1 MKQKSKGIIK
11 CIMTF
16 VLTVA
21 MVLGAVPLP
30 FMPGSMVAHAAD
42 IALSGSDNY
51 TAQDG
56 DVLTG
61 STSGTVT
68 IAGGAKITLNN
79 ATITGGIVCDGT
91 ATITLAGTNSVTG
104 VEKKAGIEAGGA
116 GTTLTIKGDGSL
128 TVTGGK
134 DAAGIGLSAMVD
146 CNGAGGNIVIEDGSI
161 TAYGG
166 INGAGIG
173 TGDVYAS
180 NENIAVSLGNIMIK
194 GGIVS
199 AYGGTCGA
207 GIGAGSVFS
216 NNNRDITV
224 NLGGITIGGGMV
236 TAVSKN
242 SEGIAVNS
250 NDYAYGIGKGQRYG
264 SSVTINIDNVTVTD
278 EIYLVDA
285 SSIGAELTY
294 IHKVG
299 ENETNVTNNHSDYFY
314 TNRNGERCSIVKK
327 DDTEYTITID
337 NGLVHGTIQPS
348 SEKAKAG
355 EFINLVVTPEEGY
368 MFQEKA
374 TVTSSDGYPVT
385 VNGMSFVMPKGNV
398 TVNALSTAVLNAEGV
413 LTLSGTVD
421 AEEVKSFAGDS
432 DVEAVVCEP
441 GTVFPP
447 DCSGL
452 FGEFYATAFDLS
464 DADIS
469 NVTNM
474 NSMFENCNNTTTIY
488 VGTSWDMKNVSSSE
502 YMFHY
507 NSLGLMGGNGTG
519 YSSVNYGGSWAV
531 IDKSGQEGYMTGVYS
546 LTIPDYMEIVT
557 DAQEA
562 PVESGEYTGFKI
574 GSRYLKESVITIKAK
589 EGYSVCNVK
598 ANGSELTP
606 DGNGIYTVRI
616 GEDDMSV
623 TAALNSDTA
632 VFGHSLTLN
641 GQIGVNT
648 YMFFGSEII
657 ENPEDYQVEFRNG
670 GTMLSAQKVSEVS
683 SATKE
688 KEGRYYTV
696 YGFSFVTVA
705 KEADA
710 AVNMKIKKLS
720 TGEYID
726 FTNSD
731 GSTVSGNTGLD
742 YSVNAY
748 LEDRIANSQDPKM
761 VALAGNM
768 RAYCIY
774 AKHYFDVRDNDS
786 TESLP
791 EIDGF
796 NTVTADTLSAYAHTT
811 SGDIGH
817 YTYKGSSLLLR
828 DQTSFRLYFESDDT
842 SALTI
847 TVGGESLPIRSGK
860 GMYYVE
866 IKDIAAKDLDTMYDF
881 TVSNGAETATV
892 HHGPMGYAYWALS
905 SSDNENLKYT
915 MMALYQYNRSAENYF
930 KNN

>member
-1 MKQKSKGIIK
+1 MKMRVAKNLLL
-11 CIMTF
+11 F
-16 VLTVA
+16 VLILA
-21 MVLGAVPLP
+21 MVLGT
-30 FMPGSMVAHAAD
+30 MPINGLVMVAQAAD
-42 IALSGSDNY
+42 ITLSGSENY
-51 TAQDG
+51 TAQEG

-68 IAGGAKITLNN
+68 IADNANITLSD
-79 ATITGGIVCDGT
+79 AAITGGIVCAGT

-128 TVTGGK
+128 TVTGGES
-134 DAAGIGLSAMVD
+134 AAGIGLSAMVD

-173 TGDVYAS
+173 TGNVYAS
-180 NENIAVSLGNIMIK
+180 PYKNIAVSLGNIMIK

-199 AYGGTCGA
+199 AYGGINGA
-207 GIGAGSVFS
+207 GIGAGNVFS
-216 NNNRDITV
+216 SGGDEKITV
-224 NLGGITIGGGMV
+224 NLAGITIGGGMV

-242 SEGIAVNS
+242 SEDIAVNS
-250 NDYAYGIGKGQRYG
+250 NDYAYGIGRGYKRG
-264 SSVTINIDNVTVTD
+264 SNVTINIGNVTVMD

-294 IHKVG
+294 IHKEG
-299 ENETNVTNNHSDYFY
+299 ENETDVTDNHSDYFY

-348 SEKAKAG
+348 PEKAKAG

-398 TVNALSTAVLNAEGV
+398 TVNALSTAVLNAETGV

-421 AEEVKSFAGDS
+421 AEEVKSFAGNS

-452 FGEFYATAFDLS
+452 FKQFKATAFDLS

-474 NSMFENCNNTTTIY
+474 NSMFENCTATSTIY

-502 YMFHY
+502 DMFY
-507 NSLGLMGGNGTG
+507 FMSPIMGGKNTRYYPGAC
-519 YSSVNYGGSWAV
+519 GGSRAV

-562 PVESGEYTGFKI
+562 AVKSGEYTGFKI
-574 GSRYLKESVITIKAK
+574 GSRYLNESVITIKAK
-589 EGYSVCNVK
+589 EGYSVYNVK

-606 DGNGIYTVRI
+606 DGNGIYTVTI

-648 YMFFGSEII
+648 YMCFGSEII

-670 GTMLSAQKVSEVS
+670 GTMLSAKKVSEVS

-688 KEGRYYTV
+688 KEGRNYTV

-710 AVNMKIKKLS
+710 TVNMKIKKLS

-930 KNN
+930 NNN